1 MIASPYDPDV
11 HYAKKRSTT
20 WIGYKVHL
28 TETCDG
34 ERPHLITHVETTPA
48 PVVDRD
54 ALAPIHGSLAT
65 KDLLPA
71 KHLVDAGYMDA
82 DQLVAGARDYGVELI
97 RPVPKDNQWQART
110 EGPSPSKTSLS
121 TGTSRLRPVLPA
133 TPAKPGRPNHNQG
146 RTVMRI
152 YFSTTHC
159 NPARYTRAPRRLL
172 TPRRREEHAALE
184 AARARKTGQDFAAE
198 HRRRAGI
205 EGTLSLGVRAMHL
218 RRSRYIGLA
227 KTHLQ
232 HVLTAAAINHGR
244 IGNWLAGTQRDRTR
258 QSAFIRLMAE
268 PTTA

>member
-1 MIASPYDPDV
+1 
-11 HYAKKRSTT
+11 
-20 WIGYKVHL
+20 
-28 TETCDG
+28 
-34 ERPHLITHVETTPA
+34 
-48 PVVDRD
+48 
-54 ALAPIHGSLAT
+54 
-65 KDLLPA
+65 
-71 KHLVDAGYMDA
+71 
-82 DQLVAGARDYGVELI
+82 VAGQDRGAFTIQDFTLQDFTLDWNK
-97 RPVPKDNQWQART
+97 PVATCPA
-110 EGPSPSKTSLS
+110 GHTSQ
-121 TGTSRLRPVLPA
+121 TWTA
-133 TPAKPGRPNHNQG
+133 NHNQG